1 MKHVSSSVKE
11 SLVYQTL
18 HHNLLVRDE
27 ELALLRDGIDRVQG
41 LSSADLEGS
50 DDELFS
56 EEAQESE
63 TIGEK
68 DEDSNQLGLIMLNC
82 SGSRLNKKPFVML
95 HEVEN
100 GCALRDNVVLVE
112 KEVNSGVNQQ
122 ITNKQ
127 RLCETRFSERVCNQ
141 VLKKQ
146 ETIKSQSKKRS
157 LSGTNLN
164 YHNSFAVLSN
174 DNIACL
180 ACDVGVDIS
189 SMFFDTVEIMKD
201 LEIVRHALDK
211 SKRVP
216 ILDPNSL
223 VHVDE
228 VAPKDDIP
236 LLEWLENDS
245 ESEQFTVV
253 QSKKKKNLK
262 SQILL
267 ENSVKSILIRRS
279 KRTTPSV
286 YRGSGG

>member
-1 MKHVSSSVKE
+1 
-11 SLVYQTL
+11 
-18 HHNLLVRDE
+18 
-27 ELALLRDGIDRVQG
+27 
-41 LSSADLEGS
+41 
-50 DDELFS
+50 
-56 EEAQESE
+56 
-63 TIGEK
+63 
-68 DEDSNQLGLIMLNC
+68 
-82 SGSRLNKKPFVML
+82 
-95 HEVEN
+95 
-100 GCALRDNVVLVE
+100 
-112 KEVNSGVNQQ
+112 
-122 ITNKQ
+122 
-127 RLCETRFSERVCNQ
+127 
-141 VLKKQ
+141 
-146 ETIKSQSKKRS
+146 
-157 LSGTNLN
+157 
-164 YHNSFAVLSN
+164 
-174 DNIACL
+174 
-180 ACDVGVDIS
+180 
-189 SMFFDTVEIMKD
+189 MKD

>member
-1 MKHVSSSVKE
+1 MDGSNAAHEVCMKHVSSSVKE

-18 HHNLLVRDE
+18 HYNLLVRDE
-27 ELALLRDGIDRVQG
+27 ELALLRAGIDKVKG
-41 LSSADLEGS
+41 LSSANLEGS

-56 EEAQESE
+56 EEARESE

-82 SGSRLNKKPFVML
+82 FGSRLNKKPFVML

-112 KEVNSGVNQQ
+112 KEVNSGVNQK
-122 ITNKQ
+122 ITDKQ

-180 ACDVGVDIS
+180 ACDVGFDIS
-189 SMFFDTVEIMKD
+189 SMFFDTV
-201 LEIVRHALDK
+201 
-211 SKRVP
+211 
-216 ILDPNSL
+216 
-223 VHVDE
+223 
-228 VAPKDDIP
+228 
-236 LLEWLENDS
+236 
-245 ESEQFTVV
+245 
-253 QSKKKKNLK
+253 
-262 SQILL
+262 
-267 ENSVKSILIRRS
+267 
-279 KRTTPSV
+279 
-286 YRGSGG
+286 